1 MEHGKPLT
9 MMAARTPIGQWYLSE
24 ADHLMAEKAA
34 VNGVAK
40 VQSKAAWLLGRC
52 LSTLKLETRRK
63 ASVV

>member
-1 MEHGKPLT
+1 
-9 MMAARTPIGQWYLSE
+9 
-24 ADHLMAEKAA
+24 MAEKAA